1 MRQCYEFNVWSLTTV
16 CRSCARQTQPHVSP
30 AEGQDTP
37 TRSTANLRAHLLGVG
52 PVPED
57 GEAVGHHLGAGL
69 LAKYTHQHHQAD
81 EEDHFH
87 LQHHYSQTS
96 GASFPLPCGYE
107 STCSGASTGTGEE
120 FRSHVAA
127 SFWRHRENTD
137 ARPRENA
144 RRGGVEKGWRG
155 DTEAADT
162 PLGKKKR
169 EVTKTRRD
177 AGAWTLWGNPRF
189 RSRMRKPESFSRE
202 CATQQAV
209 SSAVRRRPPPAWSP
223 LDAACVR
230 ASDNCWTLVLTPNPE
245 RRGLVSPRCDEE
257 KKRGGLSV
265 SNDAV
270 RRTSDAH
277 VLQAT
282 F

>member
-1 MRQCYEFNVWSLTTV
+1 MNSTSDLWPQSAEAAPGRHSRTWAPQRDRTHRPAPQPTCAHTYLVLVRFQKTAKRSATTLEPGSWLNTHINTTRQMKRTI
-16 CRSCARQTQPHVSP
+16 
-30 AEGQDTP
+30 
-37 TRSTANLRAHLLGVG
+37 
-52 PVPED
+52 
-57 GEAVGHHLGAGL
+57 
-69 LAKYTHQHHQAD
+69 
-81 EEDHFH
+81 
-87 LQHHYSQTS
+87 
-96 GASFPLPCGYE
+96 
-107 STCSGASTGTGEE
+107 STCSITTAKL
-120 FRSHVAA
+120 R
-127 SFWRHRENTD
+127 
-137 ARPRENA
+137 ARPSPFRVVMSQLVRALQPGQVRSFAHMWPQVSDDTEKTLMRA
-144 RRGGVEKGWRG
+144 PEKTRGEGGWRRGGGGTLRLL
-155 DTEAADT
+155 T
-162 PLGKKKR
+162 PLSEKKKR